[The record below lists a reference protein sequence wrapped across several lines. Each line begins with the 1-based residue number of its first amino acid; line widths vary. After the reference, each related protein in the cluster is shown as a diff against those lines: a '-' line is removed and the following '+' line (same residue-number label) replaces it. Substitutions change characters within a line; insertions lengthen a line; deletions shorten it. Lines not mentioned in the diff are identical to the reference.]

1 MSRILSL
8 NPPFQGLSTIV
19 NVLKCVGPG
28 EVNEAADVRVV
39 QRLIQIAGRT
49 SPAEVKIFLPSVT
62 GRFDAATGFW
72 IFYVQRMLKG
82 IHPLQIIDGVVS
94 PARGACY
101 ASNTS
106 WAIVLL
112 NLSARDR
119 NPSEY
124 SAFVSSGG
132 VK

>member
-1 MSRILSL
+1 MSRILPLRS
-8 NPPFQGLSTIV
+8 PFRGLSTIV
-19 NVLKCVGPG
+19 NVLKGVGPG
-28 EVNEAADVRVV
+28 EVNDADDVRVV
-39 QRLIQIAGRT
+39 QRLIQIAGKT
-49 SPAEVKIFLPSVT
+49 GSAEVRTFLPSVT
-62 GRFDAATGFW
+62 GRFDAPTGFW
-72 IFYVQRMLKG
+72 IYHLQTLMKYQ
-82 IHPLQIIDGVVS
+82 HPRQIIDGVVS
-94 PARGACY
+94 PAHGANY

-112 NLSARDR
+112 NLAARDR